1 MEKIENGITEGNNLE
16 NLDDIENFEKIDLNA
31 KDKLKNPDDYVTNFD
46 IYFFLENQIKEMLNV
61 NVLKQFKIMYAKISE
76 KEKSYFIE
84 NYEISE
90 VPKVNWIINFNN
102 KVTNRGEICTYSL
115 QKFFHA
121 IFKENMDVTSTQ
133 VQVDENVNS
142 DKNSNQDS
150 ELIKFKNTFSELFNV
165 NLILSLTEENLINE
179 NCNLND
185 YIAKLEI
192 KNGYL
197 NIFLKGKGKT
207 IVEEIRLQ
215 SKRQKTK
222 SKEGDDENQYVV
234 SKFLNKYLPKFFS
247 K

>member
-1 MEKIENGITEGNNLE
+1 
-16 NLDDIENFEKIDLNA
+16 
-31 KDKLKNPDDYVTNFD
+31 
-46 IYFFLENQIKEMLNV
+46 
-61 NVLKQFKIMYAKISE
+61 MYAKVSE
-76 KEKSYFIE
+76 KEKSFFNE

-90 VPKVNWIINFNN
+90 VPKVNWIINVNN
-102 KVTNRGEICTYSL
+102 KVTNRGEICTSSL

-121 IFKENMDVTSTQ
+121 IFKENMDVTTTSQ

-142 DKNSNQDS
+142 DKNIIQDN

-185 YIAKLEI
+185 YIAKMEI

-234 SKFLNKYLPKFFS
+234 TKFFNYTNFFL
-247 K
+247 KIVQCFRTHRIMFP